1 MGHWLTADV
10 KYYSL
15 SIDLAMNG
23 ATEHLFR
30 FKYHE
35 DQVVAHK
42 IVKMEWNEIT
52 IFEAEMNL

>member
-1 MGHWLTADV
+1 
-10 KYYSL
+10 
-15 SIDLAMNG
+15 MNG

-35 DQVVAHK
+35 DKVVAHK
-42 IVKMEWNEIT
+42 IVKMEWNKIT